1 MRKAR
6 FDKETMLPLMEAA
19 GYLREEDFLASLN
32 DERRE
37 LYLGSMEITEKM
49 AEAGR
54 YYSASPEERAALEAS
69 ADVLEEREHWLEQQF
84 LRWKYGKNFV
94 DYEDYVR
101 EFGEW

>member
-1 MRKAR
+1 MFKAR
-6 FDKETMLPLMEAA
+6 FDKETILPLMEAA
-19 GYLREEDFLASLN
+19 GYLREEDFLASLS

-37 LYLGSMEITEKM
+37 LHLRSMEIAAKM

-69 ADVLEEREHWLEQQF
+69 ADVQEEREHWLEQQF

>member
-19 GYLREEDFLASLN
+19 GYLREEDFLASLE
-32 DERRE
+32 DGRRE
-37 LYLGSMEITEKM
+37 LYLRSMEITAKM

-69 ADVLEEREHWLEQQF
+69 ADVLEEREHWLEQQY
-84 LRWKYGKNFV
+84 LRWKLNKNFV
-94 DYEDYVR
+94 DPEDYVR